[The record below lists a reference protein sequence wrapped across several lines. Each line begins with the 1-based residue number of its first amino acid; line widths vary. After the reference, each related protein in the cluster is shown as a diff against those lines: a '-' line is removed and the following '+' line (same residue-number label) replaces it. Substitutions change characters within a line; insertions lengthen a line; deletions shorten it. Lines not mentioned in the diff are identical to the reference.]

1 MLFSKFQLFD
11 IEHSLKP
18 KRMKCASCL
27 SLMRQSDTRWLC
39 KYAGVHY
46 FNCRLSSV
54 IADLT
59 KLTQSNSK
67 KEASEAKGLLL
78 QLRSFDVIFTLTLM
92 EDLLPVIN
100 TLSEQLQSQSLDF
113 VICTQLITSC
123 ANSLQQ
129 KRSDKY

>member
-1 MLFSKFQLFD
+1 MRK
-11 IEHSLKP
+11 
-18 KRMKCASCL
+18 L
-27 SLMRQSDTRWLC
+27 SIPQQSDTRWLC

-46 FNCRLSSV
+46 LNCRLSSV

-78 QLRSFDVIFTLTLM
+78 QLQSFDVIFTLTLM

-100 TLSEQLQSQSLDF
+100 TL
-113 VICTQLITSC
+113 
-123 ANSLQQ
+123 
-129 KRSDKY
+129 